1 MAILTPLDSVTRKV
15 LISPVTV
22 RRGQSLSG
30 PRPYSQEVATPG
42 QAPGPGLAPGWENL
56 GQLTAQMPSCSL
68 SLSLSLHPGPTL
80 GLTPTVRD
88 CIRLIQAGGLSGDQP
103 LPATVE
109 KERTKS
115 WSSGSQKRQ
124 KQDWSSAPQVCAHPP
139 LVPVSFYFPL
149 SLGRGGSPLLLEATP
164 LLHFLSS
171 WTLGTALQ
179 APALVPCLPGG

>member
-42 QAPGPGLAPGWENL
+42 QAPGPVLAPGWENL
-56 GQLTAQMPSCSL
+56 GQLTVQMPSC
-68 SLSLSLHPGPTL
+68 SLSLHPGPTL

-109 KERTKS
+109 KARTKS
-115 WSSGSQKRQ
+115 WGSGSPKRQ

-149 SLGRGGSPLLLEATP
+149 SLGRGGSPLLLKATP
-164 LLHFLSS
+164 LLHLLSS
-171 WTLGTALQ
+171 WSLGTPLQ
-179 APALVPCLPGG
+179 TPALVPCLLCG